1 MLNPFKRETLDD
13 LEFYDDEFEYDDFD
27 SFEEVKEDNNES
39 EFEEVYED
47 ISHYDEPQII
57 ESYSEEEFEENETN
71 KKKYKKY
78 KRIINIV
85 FAIILIVLVMVTI
98 DVISVSRYNVGPFFA
113 IKTQTIKDGG
123 TKVYYGLGYKVIKYN
138 QKQGRRDREIGSWK
152 LKYNANPIDITDI
165 DLAIEFENDYQET
178 NTKYYKKFVRLT
190 STVKEINKENNT
202 LVLEYLD
209 EDNKYTL
216 DIICTMANKKSNLE
230 IFNTG
235 DKASII
241 GTIESFK
248 IKDNKDLN
256 KVYISNCFAESYEEA
271 EVVDFED

>member
-13 LEFYDDEFEYDDFD
+13 LEFYDDEYEYDDFD
-27 SFEEVKEDNNES
+27 SFEEEKEPTNEK

-47 ISHYDEPQII
+47 ISNYDEPQII
-57 ESYSEEEFEENETN
+57 ESYSEEEFEENETS

-78 KRIINIV
+78 KKIINIV

-98 DVISVSRYNVGPFFA
+98 DVISVSRYNAGPFFA
-113 IKTQTIKDGG
+113 IKTKTIKDGG
-123 TKVYYGLGYKVIKYN
+123 TKIYHGLGYKVIKYN
-138 QKQGRRDREIGSWK
+138 QKQGRRDREIGSWS
-152 LKYNANPIDITDI
+152 LKYNTTPMDLTDI

-178 NTKYYKKFVRLT
+178 NTKYNKKFIRLT
-190 STVKEINKENNT
+190 STVKEINKDNNT

-230 IFNTG
+230 IFNKD

-241 GTIESFK
+241 GTIEKFQ
-248 IKDNKDLN
+248 IKENKESN
-256 KVYISNCFAESYEEA
+256 KVYINNCFAESFEEA
-271 EVVDFED
+271 EEVEFED